1 MLKYDFLKA
10 TDIAVDA
17 GAFADCTGLSEQREV
32 KQEST
37 EQVTKIRTTC
47 RACISNCGVIATVK
61 NGRVVKLEGNPED
74 RMSKGRMCAKGLSGI
89 QALYHPNRNK
99 YPMMRVGK
107 RGANKWRRISWEKA
121 IDIIARKLV
130 ETKQKYGAETV
141 FCSTGGGSAT
151 SSGRRTGLSR
161 DAPSAICPECW
172 HIP

>member
-1 MLKYDFLKA
+1 MLPEIPRMFRKA
-10 TDIAVDA
+10 
-17 GAFADCTGLSEQREV
+17 
-32 KQEST
+32 KQERK
-37 EQVTKIRTTC
+37 EKEDEIRKVKTCC
-47 RACISNCGVIATVK
+47 RACIANCGVIATVK

-130 ETKQKYGAETV
+130 ETKQKYGSRNGILFYRRRRE
-141 FCSTGGGSAT
+141 
-151 SSGRRTGLSR
+151 SGDLEYCPVLQHLR
-161 DAPSAICPECW
+161 DAELV
-172 HIP
+172 